1 MKKTT
6 EKQMVQPSFG
16 RQQEVRKKIDKISE
30 TKVWGKA
37 EEPGDF
43 IYRFI
48 KTETIQEEEEGKR
61 RRTEEDTI
69 LKSSMHKREMFKEE

>member
-1 MKKTT
+1 MKQTT
-6 EKQMVQPSFG
+6 EKQKVQPNLG
-16 RQQEVRKKIDKISE
+16 RQQEVRKKIGKISE
-30 TKVWGKA
+30 TKVSAKA

-43 IYRFI
+43 NYRFI
-48 KTETIQEEEEGKR
+48 KTETIQEEEGKK